1 VLKRGC
7 QAHFNRDDEAR
18 RSWPRRGTDAN
29 TAKRAGMVAEHGNN
43 GRARGYTI
51 NTAFT
56 VEAQRRQG
64 RPPQDM
70 ISAARDT
77 EGRNAEEIDISVDT
91 ALGSRAVFC
100 SVSSDATT
108 FDTAVFNMAASSAA
122 ERPKGVFTYHSS
134 ASPFA
139 VSLQTYL
146 AEHSDPRYSYLR
158 SARLYSTSL
167 NLPSLGSSSFSG
179 QQMTACPIDGRCRV
193 GYTAYGS
200 A

>member
-77 EGRNAEEIDISVDT
+77 EGRNAEEIDISVDCPRKSRR
-91 ALGSRAVFC
+91 LLLSLLLRYDIRYRCIQHGSVVSSRA
-100 SVSSDATT
+100 
-108 FDTAVFNMAASSAA
+108 
-122 ERPKGVFTYHSS
+122 PKGCFHI
-134 ASPFA
+134 PLLRFA
-139 VSLQTYL
+139 L
-146 AEHSDPRYSYLR
+146 
-158 SARLYSTSL
+158 
-167 NLPSLGSSSFSG
+167 
-179 QQMTACPIDGRCRV
+179 CRV
-193 GYTAYGS
+193 PADLLGRAFRP
-200 A
+200 AI